1 MKAGNFD
8 YIAPDRIQQVSE
20 LLGDSSCESRI
31 IAGGQTL
38 VPMLAMRVAQ
48 PARLIDISKVDGLD
62 KIESSPGGVLVPAMV
77 RQAALEDWLLRSS
90 VHPVLQAVIPWIAH
104 RVIRNRGTVCG
115 SIAHADPSAEL
126 PLALVALQGRI
137 RAVGLTGSREI
148 EAEEFFLGALKTAL
162 NPTEFILSVNFPYL
176 SAKTNFGFQEFGYRS
191 GDFAV
196 VSVLVLREP
205 GQWIFCLGGIDDT
218 PRRFTLTDATEQ
230 QAIDFLNTLVSD
242 ITVREDPTAT
252 SEFRRHL
259 IKSLGIK
266 AIYQTSKNS

>member
-1 MKAGNFD
+1 MKAGSFD
-8 YIAPDRIQQVSE
+8 YVVPDTIQQVSE
-20 LLGDSSCESRI
+20 ILGDSSCESRI

-48 PARLIDISKVDGLD
+48 PGRLIDISKVDGLD
-62 KIESSPGGVLVPAMV
+62 RIDSSRGGISVSAMV
-77 RQAALEDWLLRSS
+77 RQAALEDWLESNS
-90 VHPVLQAVIPWIAH
+90 PHPVLQSTIPWIAH

-126 PLALVALQGRI
+126 PLVLVGLQGRI
-137 RAVGLTGSREI
+137 RAVGPRGSREI
-148 EAEEFFLGALKTAL
+148 KAEDFFIGALKTAL
-162 NPTEFILSVNFPYL
+162 KPTEFILSVDFPHL
-176 SAKTNFGFQEFGYRS
+176 PAQASFGFQEFGYRS

-196 VSVLVLREP
+196 VSALVLREQ

-218 PRRFTLTDATEQ
+218 PRRFTLNDASEQ
-230 QAIDFLNTLVSD
+230 QAIDFLNTLALD

-259 IKSLGIK
+259 IRSLGVK
-266 AIYQTSKNS
+266 AIYQTRQ